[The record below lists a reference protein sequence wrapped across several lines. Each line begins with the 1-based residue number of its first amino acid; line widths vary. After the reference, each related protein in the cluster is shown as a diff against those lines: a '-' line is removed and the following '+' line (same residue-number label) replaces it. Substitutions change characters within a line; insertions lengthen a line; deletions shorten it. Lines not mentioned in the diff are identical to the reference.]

1 MNLKKYLEQIQED
14 ESIFPIDSFEK
25 KKKKNVLRVV
35 YPEQSNLS
43 GENKR
48 VMIDFDGVINS
59 YKHGWMDGKLVDEPN
74 LDTKEAIDELHNKGY
89 EIVIFTTRAST
100 SNNVDP
106 PASRLV
112 EDLKNYLQTYNIYYD
127 FITAEK
133 LPAVAYIDDRAIR
146 FKNWKQVLE
155 DFRKIED

>member
-1 MNLKKYLEQIQED
+1 MNLKKYLEHIQKD

-25 KKKKNVLRVV
+25 KKKNVLRTV
-35 YPEQSNLS
+35 YPEQTSPS
-43 GENKR
+43 TENKR
-48 VMIDFDGVINS
+48 VMIDFDGVISS
-59 YKHGWMDGKLVDEPN
+59 YKHGWMNGKLVDEPN
-74 LDTKEAIDELHNKGY
+74 LGTKEAIDELHNKGY

-100 SNNVDP
+100 SYDVGP

-112 EDLKNYLQTYNIYYD
+112 EDLKNYLQTHNIYYD

-133 LPAVAYIDDRAIR
+133 LPAVVYIDDRAIR

-155 DFRKIED
+155 DFSKIED

>member
-1 MNLKKYLEQIQED
+1 MNLKKYLEWLHKD

-25 KKKKNVLRVV
+25 KNVLRPV
-35 YPEQSNLS
+35 YPEQTSPS
-43 GENKR
+43 IKNKR
-48 VMIDFDGVINS
+48 IMIDFDGTISN
-59 YKHGWMDGKLVDEPN
+59 YKHGWMNGKLVDEPN
-74 LDTKEAIDELHNKGY
+74 LGSKEAIDELHNKGY

-100 SNNVDP
+100 SQNGP

-112 EDLKNYLQTYNIYYD
+112 EDLEDYLQIRNIYYD

-133 LPAVAYIDDRAIR
+133 LSAVAYIDDRAIR

-155 DFRKIED
+155 DFSKIED